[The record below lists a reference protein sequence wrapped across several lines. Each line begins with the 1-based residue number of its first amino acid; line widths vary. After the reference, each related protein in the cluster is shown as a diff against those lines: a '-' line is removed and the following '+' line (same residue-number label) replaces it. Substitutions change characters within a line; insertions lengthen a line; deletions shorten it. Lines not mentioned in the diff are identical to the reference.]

1 MILGV
6 WEVAF
11 RGWIYQQEDGKTLFI
26 EQHLVH
32 FPEGNMLKLLIRDT
46 RDETQRGVCDPV
58 GLNRIS
64 EYLCLI
70 HPR

>member
-11 RGWIYQQEDGKTLFI
+11 RGWIYQQEEGKTLFI

-32 FPEGNMLKLLIRDT
+32 FLSEEYV
-46 RDETQRGVCDPV
+46 ETANKRHK
-58 GLNRIS
+58 R
-64 EYLCLI
+64 
-70 HPR
+70 

>member
-1 MILGV
+1 VEKGNRGWSERGMILGV

-32 FPEGNMLKLLIRDT
+32 FPEGEYV
-46 RDETQRGVCDPV
+46 ETANKRHK
-58 GLNRIS
+58 R
-64 EYLCLI
+64 
-70 HPR
+70 